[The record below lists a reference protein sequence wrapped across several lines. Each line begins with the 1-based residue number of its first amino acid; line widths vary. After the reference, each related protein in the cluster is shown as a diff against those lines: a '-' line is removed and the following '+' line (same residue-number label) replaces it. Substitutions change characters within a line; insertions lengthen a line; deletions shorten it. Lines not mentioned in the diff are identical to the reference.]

1 MLYSIVIYGEEARV
15 DGWTAAEEKEVMQ
28 RHDEFRRRM
37 VAAGQ
42 LGPVFRLNSHGTRTV
57 RRYTDR
63 KVITDGPFAETKE
76 QLLGIYVIDCPTF
89 EDAVAAT
96 ELLNF
101 DTGVFEITPV
111 TWLDP
116 GQLTAVVP
124 DEGKHPRK

>member
-15 DGWTAAEEKEVMQ
+15 DGWTAAEEKEVMD

-57 RRYTDR
+57 RRYADR
-63 KVITDGPFAETKE
+63 KIVTDGPFSETKE
-76 QLLGIYVIDCPTF
+76 QLLGIYVIDCPTI

-116 GQLTAVVP
+116 GQLAAVVP

>member
-15 DGWTAAEEKEVMQ
+15 DSWTATEEKDVMD

-42 LGPVFRLNSHGTRTV
+42 LGPVFRLNSHHTRTV
-57 RRYTDR
+57 RRYAER
-63 KVITDGPFAETKE
+63 KMVTDGPFSETKE

-101 DTGVFEITPV
+101 DTGVFEISPV

-116 GQLTAVVP
+116 GQLAAVTP
-124 DEGKHPRK
+124 DEGKHPTE

>member
-1 MLYSIVIYGEEARV
+1 MLYSIVIYGQVARV
-15 DGWTAAEEKEVMQ
+15 DGWSAEEEKDVMD

-37 VAAGQ
+37 FAASQ

-57 RRYTDR
+57 RRYADR
-63 KVITDGPFAETKE
+63 EFITDGPFAETKE

-101 DTGVFEITPV
+101 DSGVFEITPV

-116 GQLTAVVP
+116 GQLAAVVP

>member
-15 DGWTAAEEKEVMQ
+15 DGWTPAEEKDVMD

-57 RRYTDR
+57 RRYADR
-63 KVITDGPFAETKE
+63 KIVTDGPFSETKE
-76 QLLGIYVIDCPTF
+76 QLLGIYVIDCPTI

-111 TWLDP
+111 SWLDP